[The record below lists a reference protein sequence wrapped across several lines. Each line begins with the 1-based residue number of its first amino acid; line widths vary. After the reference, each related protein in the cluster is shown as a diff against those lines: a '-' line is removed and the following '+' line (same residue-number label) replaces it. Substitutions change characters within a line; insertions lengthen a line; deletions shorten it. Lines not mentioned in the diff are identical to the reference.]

1 MIISNL
7 ATLRITFP
15 SVPPMC
21 DYLSPLPHFL
31 LADMTLS
38 SRYVDPDLVP
48 GQIISIEWH
57 QRPSRPPA
65 AYCCSTC
72 TINYQI
78 IEIEWITDQILHII
92 IATSSHSLRGL
103 LQMREKLLYETKMTV
118 NQVIWF
124 IKLYVCDLPFFIP
137 PGGLGPQRVKDTP
150 TPMMYRTVG

>member
-72 TINYQI
+72 TIK
-78 IEIEWITDQILHII
+78 WITDQILHMII
-92 IATSSHSLRGL
+92 TTSSHGLWGL
-103 LQMREKLLYETKMTV
+103 LQMRRKLLHETKMTV
-118 NQVIWF
+118 NQVIRF
-124 IKLYVCDLPFFIP
+124 IKLYVCVLPFLIP
-137 PGGLGPQRVKDTP
+137 PRGLGPQRVEDTP
-150 TPMMYRTVG
+150 TPVMYRTVG